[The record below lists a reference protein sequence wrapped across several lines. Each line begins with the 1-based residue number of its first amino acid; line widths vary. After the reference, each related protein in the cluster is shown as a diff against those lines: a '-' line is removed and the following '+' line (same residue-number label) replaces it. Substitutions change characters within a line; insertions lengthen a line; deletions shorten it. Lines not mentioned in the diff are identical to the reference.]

1 MGCSG
6 DRAGTRYTTHPKPW
20 FRFCDQFRESG
31 PPACSQRM
39 PTASATILRM
49 NPTAQMYDFAA
60 QVLASKDFFER
71 STRVLEE
78 SDSQFRPREET
89 MTVAQQ
95 VAHTAQT
102 IDWFIE
108 GASRPE
114 GFSLNFDEQIKEMG
128 RMNSLAVARAM
139 LDSAFGRA
147 VEFLRSHPQ
156 EELAQ
161 PLPPGPIMG
170 GQPIGNIVWA
180 MLDHTA
186 HHRGALTV
194 YSRLLGKVP
203 AMPYGG

>member
-1 MGCSG
+1 MS
-6 DRAGTRYTTHPKPW
+6 
-20 FRFCDQFRESG
+20 
-31 PPACSQRM
+31 SQHQ
-39 PTASATILRM
+39 PH
-49 NPTAQMYDFAA
+49 DFAG
-60 QVLASKDFFER
+60 QLAASQDFFNR

-78 SDSQFRPREET
+78 ADSGFRPQDGV

-114 GFSLNFDEQIKEMG
+114 GFDLDFEKHAKALEALT
-128 RMNSLAVARAM
+128 SLAAARKMFETAC
-139 LDSAFGRA
+139 ANAIQF
-147 VEFLRSHPQ
+147 VRSLGP
-156 EELAQ
+156 EGLAK

-170 GQPIGNIVWA
+170 GEPIANIVWA

-203 AMPYGG
+203 VMPYGE